1 MPHPKDSRRANKVA
15 KVRRRTW
22 EEKMVINKITIL
34 PTRMK
39 IKELLLVAATWLL
52 WLFTLYILIS
62 ESDSLLNSEI
72 KFGWTGLEL
81 LQIMVVIFLVQMLIS
96 CVWAWLILP
105 RKKK

>member
-39 IKELLLVAATWLL
+39 IKVLLLVVATWLL

-62 ESDSLLNSEI
+62 ESDYLLNSEI
-72 KFGWTGLEL
+72 KFGWSLLEL
-81 LQIMVVIFLVQMLIS
+81 LQIMVVIFLAQMLIS

>member
-39 IKELLLVAATWLL
+39 IKVLLLVVATWLL

-81 LQIMVVIFLVQMLIS
+81 LQIMVVIFLAQMLIS